1 MPNTSSAKKAL
12 RQAEKRNLANVAFK
26 VMLKRSLKTVSKE
39 TLAKTTSLIDK
50 AVKRNLIHKNKASR
64 MKSQL
69 AKAHGIATTKRPGA
83 GTTATKAKATKAKT
97 AK

>member
-12 RQAEKRNLANVAFK
+12 RQAEKRNQANVAFK
-26 VMLKRSLKTVSKE
+26 VMLKKAIKTASKE
-39 TLAKTTSLIDK
+39 TMAQTTSLIDK

-69 AKAHGIATTKRPGA
+69 TKAHGIATTKRPGA
-83 GTTATKAKATKAKT
+83 GAAAPAKKATKAKAEK
-97 AK
+97 